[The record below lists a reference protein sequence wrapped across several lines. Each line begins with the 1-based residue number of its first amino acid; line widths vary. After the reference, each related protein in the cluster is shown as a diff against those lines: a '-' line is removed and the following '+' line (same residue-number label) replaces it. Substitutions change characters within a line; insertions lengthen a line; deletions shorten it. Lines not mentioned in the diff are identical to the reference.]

1 MKLFKKK
8 ESPRQLT
15 RTEAL
20 ACIPHR
26 SPAVA
31 WRILENGELLLE
43 WPLRIR
49 PFFMTLAKRMSRGAG
64 ENPTSK
70 IQLDS
75 LGCMVW
81 NMVDGQKNVA
91 LIIEEFRSASGLSVQ
106 EAEISVTAFLREL
119 GRRGLVVMR

>member
-1 MKLFKKK
+1 M
-8 ESPRQLT
+8 
-15 RTEAL
+15 
-20 ACIPHR
+20 
-26 SPAVA
+26 A

-49 PFFMTLAKRMSRGAG
+49 PFFITLAKRLSKVAV
-64 ENPTSK
+64 ESPTRK

-75 LGCMVW
+75 LGCLVW

-91 LIIEEFRSASGLSVQ
+91 LIIQEFRSASGLSVQ